1 MVRQNEQR
9 LSEEAERHARSD
21 AARRNLETEI
31 RTCKHDLA
39 KLESQV
45 QKQQLNEKQYV
56 KQYEEKRQRLG
67 KFRRFVYF
75 QGIDKFRCFFET
87 LLLNEVNF

>member
-9 LSEEAERHARSD
+9 LAEEVERHARSD

-39 KLESQV
+39 KVESQV

-67 KFRRFVYF
+67 KFLYF
-75 QGIDKFRCFFET
+75 RGIDKFRGIKVF
-87 LLLNEVNF
+87 

>member
-67 KFRRFVYF
+67 TFRRFVDF
-75 QGIDKFRCFFET
+75 QGVDKFRCLFET
-87 LLLNEVNF
+87 LLLYVVIF

>member
-9 LSEEAERHARSD
+9 LAEEVERHARSD

-39 KLESQV
+39 KVESQV

-67 KFRRFVYF
+67 KLLYFWGFDNFRE
-75 QGIDKFRCFFET
+75 IDKFRGIKVF
-87 LLLNEVNF
+87 

>member
-67 KFRRFVYF
+67 KFRRV
-75 QGIDKFRCFFET
+75 DNFRGNRNISVSFWNP
-87 LLLNEVNF
+87 LWLS